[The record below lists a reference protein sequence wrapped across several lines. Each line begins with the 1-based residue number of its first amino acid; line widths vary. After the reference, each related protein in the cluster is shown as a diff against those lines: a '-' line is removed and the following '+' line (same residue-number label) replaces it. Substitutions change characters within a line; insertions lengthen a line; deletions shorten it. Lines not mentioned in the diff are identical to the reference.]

1 MAVELDELSGDVAG
15 LIGYHRRPGTG
26 MVHDDDIAKMIY
38 DFNIRYIGSVN
49 LEITAITAPFD
60 AAIRKTL
67 AEIPIPTSGD
77 RWLTYLPPPDAAE
90 RDNSVLIAG
99 IAILSLY
106 LTFALLFAFG
116 VIDAANN
123 GGTTR

>member
-60 AAIRKTL
+60 AAIQKTL

-77 RWLTYLPPPDAAE
+77 RWLTYLPPPDDEFPRAGVILATVA
-90 RDNSVLIAG
+90 VLA
-99 IAILSLY
+99 LY
-106 LTFALLFAFG
+106 LAFALLFAFG
-116 VIDAANN
+116 VLDAANN
-123 GGTTR
+123 GGTAR